1 MMHDRV
7 EPLMGLLSKGRP
19 EILTM
24 EYTLAYYDTELISA
38 VKSFILVAPELE
50 FRNLF

>member
-1 MMHDRV
+1 
-7 EPLMGLLSKGRP
+7 MGLLSKGRLLTLP

-24 EYTLAYYDTELISA
+24 EYTLAYYEMELITA
-38 VKSFILVAPELE
+38 AKSFILVPPELE